1 MIADAIAG
9 VVGKIIDRAWPDPTQ
24 KAAALLEI
32 EKMKQAGEFKQLDAD
47 LQAMQ
52 MQADVNKVEAASE
65 DPFVSRWRPFIGWIC
80 GSALAWHYI
89 GRPLAGW
96 VLLLAGNSTPIPA
109 VDLGDLIVILLGMLG
124 LGGLRSYDKR
134 IRLLQ

>member
-24 KAAALLEI
+24 KAAALLEL

-52 MQADVNKVEAASE
+52 MQADVNKVEAGSS
-65 DPFVSRWRPFIGWIC
+65 DPFTSRWRPFVGWVC
-80 GSALAWHYI
+80 GTALAWHYI

-96 VLLLAGNSTPIPA
+96 VLLLAGNETPIPA
-109 VDLGDLIVILLGMLG
+109 VDLGDLIVILLGLLG
-124 LGGLRSYDKR
+124 LGGLRSYDKLHGTSR
-134 IRLLQ
+134 